1 MPETFKILNAMVLF
15 FLISL
20 AVTIVIYMDFSGN
33 NFYISD
39 DKKTL
44 EKFEKRLSKIPFI
57 INCVVIILLI
67 IFFVALIIL
76 NNLTPILIFLPSAF
90 LAIVSASAFP
100 PFEILAIV
108 FALKHYKHDQNAK
121 SKKHII
127 FASISLL
134 FSTLFLVWFFVVLSQ

>member
-1 MPETFKILNAMVLF
+1 MPEAFKILNAMVLF

-67 IFFVALIIL
+67 IFFVALM
-76 NNLTPILIFLPSAF
+76 A
-90 LAIVSASAFP
+90 
-100 PFEILAIV
+100 
-108 FALKHYKHDQNAK
+108 
-121 SKKHII
+121 
-127 FASISLL
+127 
-134 FSTLFLVWFFVVLSQ
+134 